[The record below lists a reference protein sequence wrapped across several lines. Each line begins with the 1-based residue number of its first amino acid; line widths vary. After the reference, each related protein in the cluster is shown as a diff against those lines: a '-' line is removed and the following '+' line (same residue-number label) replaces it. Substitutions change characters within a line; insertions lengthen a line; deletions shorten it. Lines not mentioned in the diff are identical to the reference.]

1 MKYFLALIY
10 YCSLFVCAASMK
22 DDVRTS
28 PNVIIIF
35 MDDMGWADV
44 GFNGGMHVKTPRLDQ
59 MAEEGLVL
67 TDFYVA
73 QPVCSAS
80 RSALLTGCYPNRI
93 GITGALGPNAT
104 NGIHD
109 GEITLAELCKS

>member
-1 MKYFLALIY
+1 MKYFLALIC
-10 YCSLFVCAASMK
+10 YCFLFVRTASIK

-28 PNVIIIF
+28 PNIIIIF

-44 GFNGGMHVKTPRLDQ
+44 GFNGGIHVKTPRLDQ

-93 GITGALGPNAT
+93 GITGALG
-104 NGIHD
+104 
-109 GEITLAELCKS
+109 

>member
-1 MKYFLALIY
+1 MKYFLTLIY
-10 YCSLFVCAASMK
+10 YCCLIVCAASMN
-22 DDVRTS
+22 DDVHTS

-44 GFNGGMHVKTPRLDQ
+44 GFNGGTHVKTPRLNQ
-59 MAEEGLVL
+59 MAAEGLVL

-80 RSALLTGCYPNRI
+80 RSGLLTGCYPNR
-93 GITGALGPNAT
+93 
-104 NGIHD
+104 
-109 GEITLAELCKS
+109 KV

>member
-1 MKYFLALIY
+1 MKYFLALIC
-10 YCSLFVCAASMK
+10 YCFLFVCAASIK

-28 PNVIIIF
+28 PNIVIIF

-59 MAEEGLVL
+59 MAEVGLVL

-80 RSALLTGCYPNRI
+80 RSALLTGC
-93 GITGALGPNAT
+93 
-104 NGIHD
+104 
-109 GEITLAELCKS
+109 